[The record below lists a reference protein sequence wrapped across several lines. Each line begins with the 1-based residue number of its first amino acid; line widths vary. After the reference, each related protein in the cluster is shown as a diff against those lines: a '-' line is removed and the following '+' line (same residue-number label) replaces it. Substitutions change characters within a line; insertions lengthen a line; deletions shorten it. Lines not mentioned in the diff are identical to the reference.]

1 MITMLYLYAI
11 LYFYYI
17 CIILL
22 YEKGILK
29 GINLIRKI
37 KKYATTNTLVVLGI
51 ILGVAFGIL
60 FPELALKQKLIGTA
74 FVYFLKMLVVPLV
87 FASIYVA
94 ILGLGSIE
102 HLKRMGLKT
111 IGLYILTTA
120 LAVVT
125 AIIAMNIFHIGE
137 HVSNVGLEYAKA
149 ATLAPFSFENMI
161 LSFIPTN
168 IFHALAEGKMMQ
180 IIIFAI
186 MFGVASLY
194 LSPKQQEPLTNFFT
208 SVSEAMLKMAEW
220 VILMTP
226 IGVFSLISYVI
237 AEQGIDVVFGLYK
250 YVLVVIG
257 VILFHGLITLPAILK
272 FFTKVNPYAY
282 LSNVREAP
290 IMAFSTASS
299 AATLPVS
306 MRVVEEIGGVDKK
319 TASFVLPLGAT
330 VSMDGTAAYLSV
342 AVLYIA
348 NLAGV
353 ALSLGDQILLGITV
367 VALSVGVAALPS
379 ASLVMM
385 VIILNQIGLPVEYM
399 ALIVAVDRIL
409 DMCRT
414 SLNVTSDLIV
424 TKIVDEF
431 EKRR

>member
-1 MITMLYLYAI
+1 MIA
-11 LYFYYI
+11 
-17 CIILL
+17 
-22 YEKGILK
+22 
-29 GINLIRKI
+29 KI
-37 KKYATTNTLVVLGI
+37 KKYSTTNTLVILGI
-51 ILGVAFGIL
+51 ILGVLFGSYL
-60 FPELALKQKLIGTA
+60 PELALKQQVIGTM
-74 FVYFLKMLVVPLV
+74 FVYLLKMIVVPLV
-87 FASIYVA
+87 FASIFIA

-102 HLKRMGLKT
+102 HLKRMGIKT
-111 IGLYILTTA
+111 IGLYMLTTA
-120 LAVVT
+120 LAVAL
-125 AIIAMNIFHIGE
+125 AIGAMNIFHIGE
-137 HVSNVGLEYAKA
+137 HISSEGLEYAKA
-149 ATLAPFSFENMI
+149 ATIAPFSLESMI

-168 IFHALAEGKMMQ
+168 IFNALASGSMMQ
-180 IIIFAI
+180 IIVFAI
-186 MFGVASLY
+186 FFGVASLY
-194 LSPKQQEPLTNFFT
+194 MPSKTQEPLVALFT
-208 SVSEAMLKMAEW
+208 SVSEAMLIIAEW
-220 VILMTP
+220 IIKLTP

-237 AEQGIDVVFGLYK
+237 AEQGIEVVLGLYK
-250 YVLVVIG
+250 YILVVVG
-257 VILFHGLITLPAILK
+257 VIVFHGLITLPAVLRL
-272 FFTKVNPYAY
+272 FTKVNPYKY
-282 LSNVREAP
+282 LSDVREAP

-319 TASFVLPLGAT
+319 NASFVLPLGAT

-353 ALSLGDQILLGITV
+353 ALSFGDQILLGVTV

-385 VIILNQIGLPVEYM
+385 VVILNQLGLPVEYI

-424 TKIVDEF
+424 TKIIDEF

>member
-1 MITMLYLYAI
+1 
-11 LYFYYI
+11 
-17 CIILL
+17 
-22 YEKGILK
+22 
-29 GINLIRKI
+29 LIAKI
-37 KKYATTNTLVVLGI
+37 KKYSTTNTLVILGIVLGV
-51 ILGVAFGIL
+51 LFGSFL
-60 FPELALKQKLIGTA
+60 PELALEQKIIGA
-74 FVYFLKMLVVPLV
+74 SFIAFLKMLVVPLV
-87 FASIYVA
+87 FASIFVA
-94 ILGLGSIE
+94 ILGLGSLE
-102 HLKRMGLKT
+102 HLKNIGLKT
-111 IGLYILTTA
+111 IGLYLLTTA
-120 LAVVT
+120 LAVVL
-125 AIIAMNIFHIGE
+125 AIVAMNIFPIGE
-137 HVSNVGLEYAKA
+137 AVSSEGLEFTKA
-149 ATLAPFSFENMI
+149 ASIAPFSFESMV

-168 IFHALAEGKMMQ
+168 VFHSLSSGSMMQ
-180 IIIFAI
+180 IIVFAI
-186 MFGVASLY
+186 LFGVASLH
-194 LSPKQQEPLTNFFT
+194 LDTELQKPLVNFFT
-208 SVSEAMLKMAEW
+208 AVSEAMLKMAEW
-220 VILMTP
+220 IILLTP

-237 AEQGIDVVFGLYK
+237 ADQGIEVVLGLWK
-250 YVLVVIG
+250 YMLVVVG
-257 VILFHGLITLPAILK
+257 VLLIHAVVTLPAILA
-272 FFTKVNPYAY
+272 FFTKLNPYRY
-282 LSNVREAP
+282 LSDVREAP

-306 MRVVEEIGGVDKK
+306 MRVSQEMGGVEKK

-330 VSMDGTAAYLSV
+330 VSMDGTAAYLTV

-353 ALSLGDQILLGITV
+353 ALSFGDQVLLGITV

-385 VIILNQIGLPVEYM
+385 VVILNQVGLPVEYI

>member
-1 MITMLYLYAI
+1 MITT
-11 LYFYYI
+11 
-17 CIILL
+17 
-22 YEKGILK
+22 
-29 GINLIRKI
+29 I
-37 KKYATTNTLVVLGI
+37 KKYSTTNTLVILGI
-51 ILGVAFGIL
+51 ILGVLFGSYL
-60 FPELALKQKLIGTA
+60 PELALKQQVIGTM
-74 FVYFLKMLVVPLV
+74 FVYFLKMIVVPLV
-87 FASIYVA
+87 FASIFIA
-94 ILGLGSIE
+94 IMGLGSIE
-102 HLKRMGLKT
+102 HLKRMGVKT
-111 IGLYILTTA
+111 IGLYMLTTA
-120 LAVVT
+120 LAVVL

-137 HVSNVGLEYAKA
+137 QVSGEGLEYAKA
-149 ATLAPFSFENMI
+149 ATIAPFSLEKMI

-168 IFHALAEGKMMQ
+168 IFNSLSNGSMMQ

-186 MFGVASLY
+186 FFGVASLS
-194 LSPKQQEPLTNFFT
+194 LPAKTQEPLVALFT
-208 SVSEAMLKMAEW
+208 SVSEAMLVIAEW
-220 VILMTP
+220 IIKLTP

-237 AEQGIDVVFGLYK
+237 AEQGIEVVLGLYK
-250 YVLVVIG
+250 YILVVVG
-257 VILFHGLITLPAILK
+257 VIVFHGIITLPAVLRL
-272 FFTKVNPYAY
+272 FTKVNPYKY
-282 LSNVREAP
+282 LSDVREAP

-319 TASFVLPLGAT
+319 NASFVLPLGAT
-330 VSMDGTAAYLSV
+330 VSMDGTAAYLTV

-353 ALSLGDQILLGITV
+353 TLGFGDQILLGVTV

-385 VIILNQIGLPVEYM
+385 VIILNQLGLPVEYI

-424 TKIVDEF
+424 TKIIDEF